1 MWVLRQHPGRSA
13 ISPWARL
20 VPVHKRMFFS
30 GVRGRGGAGINSV
43 WRAFA
48 FEWQRNRL
56 ASEGRRAELVSS
68 PWMRSIGL
76 VGLCR
81 FEAGEQHQVVG
92 HYRRPDV
99 GFEVVEPAPGA
110 TCETVA
116 ALEAGDAGLDPG
128 TEVAQPAIDPAA
140 LDHVFDSDAALLV
153 EGEIVHAA

>member
-1 MWVLRQHPGRSA
+1 MWLLRQHPGRSA

-30 GVRGRGGAGINSV
+30 GVSGSGG
-43 WRAFA
+43 
-48 FEWQRNRL
+48 QRNRL